1 MNTLSSTSY
10 PGEHALKNFISY
22 LSTFS
27 CSRTSPLKPHMLMN
41 NNSKSSYVIFHVS
54 VLIYHLTSYLDEH
67 LPLKFIAYF
76 TEFSCYLSLFIAYL
90 SISYLDEL
98 ICYLALFSSWQCQP
112 LWRLII
118 VYSHLYHYF
127 NKHKLVHPLVTTG
140 SIYLVEL
147 TLSDPGR
154 DLFFPP

>member
-1 MNTLSSTSY
+1 MFITVHILMNTLSLTSY
-10 PGEHALKNFISY
+10 PGEHDLKNFISY

-112 LWRLII
+112 IASSEW
-118 VYSHLYHYF
+118 VE
-127 NKHKLVHPLVTTG
+127 
-140 SIYLVEL
+140 SISEHIQAIYNI
-147 TLSDPGR
+147 
-154 DLFFPP
+154 